1 MPFDHLKRREFITL
15 IGGAAAWPLSVR
27 AQQVPVVGFLNP
39 TSPAGYPSAIAAFH
53 RGLNASGYGDG
64 RNVTIEYR
72 WAEGRNERL
81 PALAADLA
89 QRRVHVIAATGGEA
103 SAFAAKAATQT
114 IPIVFNSG
122 GDPVRTGL
130 VDSLSRPSGNM
141 TGVSRLNTE
150 LLPKRLELI
159 AEVAPAGGSIAVL
172 MNPTTRGHD
181 VRVTEIQA
189 AARTIGRRV
198 EVFKAS
204 SEPDIDAVFAALAE
218 QKAAALLVTND
229 AFFNSRSAY
238 LGGLAARHRVPAIY
252 QNREFAAA
260 GGLMSYGP
268 SLPDAYRVVGDYV
281 GRILKGAKPSDLP
294 VQQQTKVDFFV
305 NLRTAR
311 SLGLTIPLPVVS
323 LADEVIE

>member
-1 MPFDHLKRREFITL
+1 MRRRDFIAAL
-15 IGGAAAWPLSVR
+15 GGAAALPVAVQ
-27 AQQVPVVGFLNP
+27 AQQVPVIGFLNP
-39 TSPAGYPSAIAAFH
+39 TSPKGYPSAIAAFH
-53 RGLNASGYGDG
+53 RGLNDSGYVEGQ
-64 RNVTIEYR
+64 NVRIEYR
-72 WAEGRNERL
+72 WAEGSNERL
-81 PALAADLA
+81 PALAADLV
-89 QRRVHVIAATGGEA
+89 QHRVNVIAATGGEGP
-103 SAFAAKAATQT
+103 AFAAKAATKT

-159 AEVAPAGGSIAVL
+159 AEVAPAGRAIAVL

-181 VRVTEIQA
+181 VRVVETQEA
-189 AARTIGRRV
+189 GRVVGRQV
-198 EVFKAS
+198 QVVRAS
-204 SEPDIDAVFAALAE
+204 SQPEIDAVFSTLVE
-218 QKAAALLVTND
+218 MKAGALLVTND
-229 AFFNSRSAY
+229 SFFNSQSAY
-238 LGGLAARHRVPAIY
+238 LGALSARHGIPAIY
-252 QNREFAAA
+252 QNREFATS

-268 SLPDAYRVVGDYV
+268 SLADAYRVIGDYV
-281 GRILKGAKPSDLP
+281 GRILKGAQPADLP